1 MLQVPLDLN
10 SFQLPVDLNTLQV
23 PLDLNSFQLPEDLKW
38 SVEESNTFKEEV
50 NIFPKPLM
58 LLLQVWHLMLLKEI
72 CLEEEF

>member
-10 SFQLPVDLNTLQV
+10 SFQLPVDLNTLQ
-23 PLDLNSFQLPEDLKW
+23 LPEDLTW

-58 LLLQVWHLMLLKEI
+58 LLPQVWHLMLLKEI